1 MITRW
6 RSLMRP
12 DDAHHPASPR
22 LSEAFSGWI
31 LGTLWAFGCL
41 WLGGLGT
48 WALVPGLLLG
58 GLMALWGWRHLEW
71 LFWLPPVVV
80 VAMLLQPLSPL
91 PLHGRSGPVLYVD
104 MLMAGVA
111 AVAVAR
117 AVAFRRR
124 LLPRTPLDRLLA
136 AILVVGVLNLVGG
149 PRHGQSLQMLK
160 ECAVAIAVY
169 YATVTVAS
177 RPGGARWVWPAFP
190 LAAGLVGLHALW
202 AASLGPGRLD
212 EQARA
217 ADGAWGAPYGLFNAM
232 LCALPVTVG
241 LALNA
246 GRRWA
251 RRAWVV
257 AALAG
262 AAGIATHVAARAVFL
277 QPRGWERLADPLQ
290 FSALAL
296 AWVALVMLGGMAWRF
311 GRRHAQERP
320 RWVALAIAFSLMPV
334 MQLGTD
340 VLSSPTAQLLLAIG
354 GGLTVGAW
362 RSARAAVEP
371 AEEAAD
377 AAVAETLRKAA

>member
-1 MITRW
+1 
-6 RSLMRP
+6 
-12 DDAHHPASPR
+12 
-22 LSEAFSGWI
+22 
-31 LGTLWAFGCL
+31 
-41 WLGGLGT
+41 
-48 WALVPGLLLG
+48 
-58 GLMALWGWRHLEW
+58 
-71 LFWLPPVVV
+71 
-80 VAMLLQPLSPL
+80 
-91 PLHGRSGPVLYVD
+91 